1 MAVTP
6 LRSSCNTV
14 PFYTSSI
21 CWSSK
26 GEELFSL
33 SLSSM
38 KVSEN
43 SHCIIVVEV
52 ISIHLDF
59 LFLKYVLPGR
69 ISSIVNCYSDQN
81 RDAIVD
87 LLSLVVL
94 L

>member
-1 MAVTP
+1 MESEP
-6 LRSSCNTV
+6 FCNE
-14 PFYTSSI
+14 FYYV
-21 CWSSK
+21 
-26 GEELFSL
+26 FSL

-94 L
+94 YSKSCRRWTHQ